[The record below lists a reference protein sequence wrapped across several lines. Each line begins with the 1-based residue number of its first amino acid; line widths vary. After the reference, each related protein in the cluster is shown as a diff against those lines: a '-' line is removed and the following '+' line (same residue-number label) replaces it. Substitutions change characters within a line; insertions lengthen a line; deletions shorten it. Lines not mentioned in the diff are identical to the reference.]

1 MSKGKG
7 LRKPPRLSFLT
18 GDEMRNLT
26 TREEGIIELIAK
38 GLSNKMIAAELGTS
52 EQTIKKQVSHM
63 LLKLNAGNRA
73 HAVAIWLGKHSCRIF

>member
-1 MSKGKG
+1 
-7 LRKPPRLSFLT
+7 
-18 GDEMRNLT
+18 MRNLT